1 MADKN
6 ILVIGSANVDLI
18 MKLSRLPAVGETV
31 SGGVFM
37 QTFGGKGANQAY
49 AAALAGTAPSRVAF
63 AGCVGDDA
71 QGAQV
76 SDNMRAAGVDVSRVF
91 VAPGVATGTALIM
104 IGEAGRNMIGVAP
117 GANHML
123 GAPQLDL
130 TQELIAAADLVV
142 MQCEL
147 NPEATADA
155 LRRCARA
162 GRKVMF
168 TLAPARALDPS
179 LLRHI
184 AYLLVNETEAAFLT
198 GSPVDG
204 DAQIHAAAHKLL
216 AQGAGAVIIT
226 LGSRGAFVQAR
237 GAAGSLAPGFQVEA
251 IDSTAAG
258 DTFAG
263 ALAVALLEG
272 APLLDAA
279 RFANAAAA
287 ISVTRL
293 GAQASVPTR
302 GEIDAFLRLSS

>member
-1 MADKN
+1 MPDAH
-6 ILVIGSANVDLI
+6 ILVVGSANVDLI

-31 SGGVFM
+31 SGGIFM

-49 AAALAGTAPSRVAF
+49 AAALSGAAAHVAF
-63 AGCVGDDA
+63 VACVGDDA
-71 QGAQV
+71 LGAQV
-76 SDNMRAAGVDVSRVF
+76 SDNMRAAGVDVSRIF

-104 IGEAGRNMIGVAP
+104 IGEAGRNMIAVAP
-117 GANHML
+117 GANYTL
-123 GAPQLDL
+123 GAQQLDL
-130 TQELIAAADLVV
+130 AQDMIAAADLVV

-147 NPEATADA
+147 NPEATADL

-168 TLAPARALDPS
+168 NLAPARALDAA

-198 GSPVDG
+198 GGQVDS

-293 GAQASVPTR
+293 GAQSSVPTR
-302 GEIDAFLRLSS
+302 VEIDAFLRDRR